1 MKKLCS
7 FGIAAIFALSLAP
20 ALAMTHSSQMMM
32 PGCKGQMVAA
42 DMTTHRYSRNMHWR
56 MRHHHVVMMCEAA
69 ARAKGYHMMSSSMM
83 GGHMMSTH
91 MKSSHMKMAAPPVT
105 NPKGT
110 LNTDPGAT
118 PNPDNNINGI
128 HTTANPAPTPTP

>member
-1 MKKLCS
+1 
-7 FGIAAIFALSLAP
+7 
-20 ALAMTHSSQMMM
+20 
-32 PGCKGQMVAA
+32 QMVSA
-42 DMTTHRYSRNMHWR
+42 DMTTHRYSRNMHWKV
-56 MRHHHVVMMCEAA
+56 RHHHVVMMCEAA
-69 ARAKGYHMMSSSMM
+69 ARAKGYHMVSGSMM

-91 MKSSHMKMAAPPVT
+91 MKSTHMKSHMKSHMKMATAAPI
-105 NPKGT
+105 NPTGT